1 MNPDAK
7 FPRRQR
13 VKGAVLSFLFHYQHE
28 NVPMKMKS
36 FDDSLMKTCQILKD
50 VTPDHTHC
58 LRALVK
64 SDPLVKWLKES
75 MKKGKQNLTLTYLS
89 HPQERDS

>member
-1 MNPDAK
+1 MFLSSNPSSGDINSSN
-7 FPRRQR
+7 
-13 VKGAVLSFLFHYQHE
+13 LSCLFHHQHE

-50 VTPDHTHC
+50 VTPEYTHC

-75 MKKGKQNLTLTYLS
+75 MKKGKQ
-89 HPQERDS
+89 E